1 MAYECYRC
9 RNFNMRRTAT
19 GGLECPDCGHYWQP
33 QGVIDPH
40 PGANGKPVEAK
51 GKPVITP
58 LRAVIATIA
67 VIGVIATIAVIVFIV
82 VQGDDDPSFANCR
95 AAEAHYGPGPFP
107 TEHPVYSARL
117 DGDGD
122 GEACE
127 PYIPN

>member
-19 GGLECPDCGHYWQP
+19 GGLECPDCGHHWQP
-33 QGVIDPH
+33 QGVINTNPE
-40 PGANGKPVEAK
+40 VS

-58 LRAVIATIA
+58 LRAVIATVA
-67 VIGVIATIAVIVFIV
+67 VIAVIATIAVIVFIV
-82 VQGDDDPSFANCR
+82 IQRDDDSGFANCQ
-95 AAEAHYGPGPFP
+95 AAEARYGPGPFS
-107 TEHPVYSARL
+107 TDHPAYSERL

-127 PYIPN
+127 PYIGN